1 MTKQFSIFL
10 SQKFHSFSLGYVTNT
25 FRISLFF
32 VVFFRVIITIITF
45 SSLHYNLVW
54 NEYSSLSSLFICNNN
69 ENICNDT
76 FYEAKCSLNNVSP
89 LCILPQA
96 YLTILPER
104 CIYRRLQKVL
114 QAMLSSLQKIRKYK
128 LATIIL
134 NGHFKC
140 ELKTYIDSLIRIINC
155 PLFSSY
161 MVGGGFIVYII
172 CFTWEC

>member
-1 MTKQFSIFL
+1 M
-10 SQKFHSFSLGYVTNT
+10 
-25 FRISLFF
+25 
-32 VVFFRVIITIITF
+32 
-45 SSLHYNLVW
+45 
-54 NEYSSLSSLFICNNN
+54 SSLFICNNN

-114 QAMLSSLQKIRKYK
+114 QAMLSSLQRIRKYK

-134 NGHFKC
+134 IGHFKC
-140 ELKTYIDSLIRIINC
+140 ELKTYTDSLIRSINAH
-155 PLFSSY
+155 LLSSY
-161 MVGGGFIVYII
+161 SLDDMLYLGMLII
-172 CFTWEC
+172 LNPSILFHAYEKLCLSDPRP